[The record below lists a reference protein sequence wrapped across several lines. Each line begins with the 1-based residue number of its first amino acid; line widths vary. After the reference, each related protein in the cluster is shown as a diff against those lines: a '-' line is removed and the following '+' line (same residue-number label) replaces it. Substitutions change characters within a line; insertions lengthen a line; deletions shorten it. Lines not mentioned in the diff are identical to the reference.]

1 MAIKGK
7 IRANPNIKGKTKPG
21 NQIQAQTLK
30 LGTIALADLTDVNA
44 TGQGD
49 GAMIVYDG
57 ATSTYKVSPTVD
69 NPNTTLTGGTY

>member
-7 IRANPNIKGKTKPG
+7 IRSNPSIRGKTKPG
-21 NQIQAQTLK
+21 NQITAQTLK
-30 LGTIALADLTDVNA
+30 IGNVALADLTDVNA
-44 TGQGD
+44 QGQSD
-49 GAMIVYDG
+49 GAMIVFDG